1 MGLRTDAMGEVL
13 AVFDEDQTV
22 RLTGVKTGQLRY
34 WARSGLYAPE
44 FAPSKI
50 YSFRDISALRVLG
63 ALRNQ
68 YGVSLQHLRK
78 VGARLAEL
86 SVDRWTGCSL
96 WVNQKS
102 VVWKEPGT
110 DLPQSI
116 VSRQYLVPTLELSAV
131 LASARR
137 AVNDLIRRDSINV
150 GAIDRGRA
158 RSGKDAVVAGTRI
171 RVAAIRR
178 FRDAGYSVD
187 QIVSEYPDLSAGDV
201 EAALSFEPGGLAA

>member
-1 MGLRTDAMGEVL
+1 MGEVL

-44 FAPSKI
+44 FSPSKI

-86 SVDRWTGCSL
+86 SVDRWTGCTL
-96 WVNQKS
+96 WVHQKT
-102 VVWKEPGT
+102 VAWKEPGT
-110 DLPQSI
+110 ELPQSI
-116 VSRQYLVPTLELSAV
+116 VSKQYLVPTLELDAV
-131 LASARR
+131 LASARQ
-137 AVNDLIRRDSINV
+137 AVKDLIRRDSAKV
-150 GAIDRGRA
+150 GKIDHGRA
-158 RSGKDAVVAGTRI
+158 PSGKDAIVAGTRI
-171 RVAAIRR
+171 RVIAIRR
-178 FRDAGYSVD
+178 FRDAGYTVA
-187 QIVSEYPDLSAGDV
+187 QIVSEYPDLSAADV
-201 EAALSFEPGGLAA
+201 EAALGYEAASLAA